1 MHSKLVLDYM
11 KRNNLED
18 AVIERKTVLYTR
30 GILRGSVGQCGQELC
45 SLGQCGQELCSL
57 GQCGQELYS

>member
-1 MHSKLVLDYM
+1 MQSKLVLDYM
-11 KRNNLED
+11 KSNNLED
-18 AVIERKTVLYTR
+18 VVIERKTVLYSR
-30 GILRGSVGQCGQELC
+30 GILRG